1 MKRTDDYRDNEWDD
15 KWNSEEV
22 QNDVLTT
29 GISRDE
35 WEHNEEIDKYGQDDY
50 DDEFWISY
58 T

>member
-50 DDEFWISY
+50 DDEF
-58 T
+58 